1 MVPPEDQDLFDRL
14 REWRRRAADEAGMPP
29 YIVFSD
35 RTLVALAAAR
45 PTTASA
51 LSAVPGVGPKKL
63 ELYAADLLELISNS

>member
-1 MVPPEDQDLFDRL
+1 
-14 REWRRRAADEAGMPP
+14 MPP

-45 PTTASA
+45 PATASA

-63 ELYAADLLELISNS
+63 ELYAADLLRIVAEDAGLAAN